1 MKETE
6 LVGGKVQ
13 FRAFSAEMFNQAVL
27 SITVSPMLHENRE
40 RIREDIPYDPV
51 MIQKITTASG
61 ACWSA
66 GSGIG

>member
-1 MKETE
+1 
-6 LVGGKVQ
+6 
-13 FRAFSAEMFNQAVL
+13 MFNQAVL